1 MCCVL
6 TACVT
11 AWPGFEPRARL
22 ATPPRGIYF
31 FTVIFDR
38 LGSVRARPG
47 RRCTRARVRVLS
59 RSRMHMHIA
68 HGVRGACTRTAL
80 SLRMYALHLLR
91 CLLAAGAAVASHKCH
106 YRVRHFGRVFRFPV
120 CKAHDPC
127 VSPCD
132 VCGAVGLRFCK
143 EIGVFEREILKNF
156 LASRGRR
163 LTAGAAR
170 FWPYDTFFRH
180 LLGFRVSCRILVLL
194 SANF

>member
-1 MCCVL
+1 M
-6 TACVT
+6 T

-31 FTVIFDR
+31 FTVIFYR
-38 LGSVRARPG
+38 LGSVRARPD

-106 YRVRHFGRVFRFPV
+106 DRVRHFGRVYTFSYVSARSV
-120 CKAHDPC
+120 CLSVMSVLS
-127 VSPCD
+127 VSLWRWWT
-132 VCGAVGLRFCK
+132 A
-143 EIGVFEREILKNF
+143 IL
-156 LASRGRR
+156 
-163 LTAGAAR
+163 
-170 FWPYDTFFRH
+170 
-180 LLGFRVSCRILVLL
+180 
-194 SANF
+194 